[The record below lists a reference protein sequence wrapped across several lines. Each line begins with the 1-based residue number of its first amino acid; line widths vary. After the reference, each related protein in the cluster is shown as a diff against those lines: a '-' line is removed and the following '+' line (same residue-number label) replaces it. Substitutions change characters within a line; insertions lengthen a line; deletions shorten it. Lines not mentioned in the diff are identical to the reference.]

1 MKTRRSDRKKSLY
14 LRIALT
20 VMFLFVG
27 SVIPLGSAIEGRELR
42 FRQIIDQPVTNPDGK
57 KIAEIEDL
65 IIRRH
70 GKVKKAILSI
80 GGLLGI
86 GDKEVSVRFGALQI
100 KEDGKIVCDA
110 TQQQIEK
117 QPAFD
122 YIKQDMDR
130 GYYYHPYMLET
141 PRRSPAQRHAPYS
154 RGSGRNRYHYP
165 QRAPYPPYY
174 YPPGIPP
181 RGYYPWEAF
190 SGEYHPW
197 EWAHFPRRMLGSFI
211 VGRVVINKQGE
222 EVADLEDLIIDQ
234 NDNVAKIIL
243 SIGGFLGMS
252 DKLVAVPFKPLGFT
266 DFGITYDITGE
277 ELEDLPAVEYEK

>member
-14 LRIALT
+14 LRIALV

-27 SVIPLGSAIEGRELR
+27 SAIPLGSEIEARELR
-42 FRQIIDQPVTNPDGK
+42 FKLIIDQTATNPDGK
-57 KIAEIEDL
+57 AIAEIEDL

-80 GGLLGI
+80 GGFMGI
-86 GDKEVSVRFGALQI
+86 GGKEVSVRFGALQI
-100 KEDGKIVCDA
+100 NDGGKIVCDA
-110 TQQQIEK
+110 TQQQLEK
-117 QPAFD
+117 QPSFD
-122 YIKQDMDR
+122 YIKQNMQQS
-130 GYYYHPYMLET
+130 YYYHPYMLET
-141 PRRSPAQRHAPYS
+141 PRRSPGQRHAPYS
-154 RGSGRNRYHYP
+154 RGSGRNRYHDP
-165 QRAPYPPYY
+165 HRTPYAPYY

-190 SGEYHPW
+190 SREYHPW

-222 EVADLEDLIIDQ
+222 EVADVEDLIIDE

-266 DFGITYDITGE
+266 DYGITYDITRE
-277 ELEDLPAVEYEK
+277 ELEDLPAVQ